1 MKDAKGIKSAWT
13 EFAKSAA
20 NDIMNMA
27 RGMATKTFTP
37 APTINGVTATQYIAN
52 VAGDICETGKYDG
65 KVREINRAF
74 RNLNTSRLR
83 DTDEWHRERDFE
95 RLKLD
100 REKYELAKSKSVK
113 SKNVK

>member
-1 MKDAKGIKSAWT
+1 MKEAKDIKSAWT

-20 NDIMNMA
+20 NDIVNMA
-27 RGMATKTFTP
+27 RGMATKTLTP
-37 APTINGVTATQYIAN
+37 APTINGIAATQYIAN

-65 KVREINRAF
+65 KAREINRAF

-83 DTDEWHRERDFE
+83 DTDAWRRERDFE

-100 REKYELAKSKSVK
+100 RERYELAKAKLGK
-113 SKNVK
+113 SKNVE